1 MKERYIADSESAFP
15 ESGTAGEKVA
25 SSTRLGVTGR
35 SIGTVA
41 LDIVEAEDGSL
52 AGKSALLIGTGFY
65 ARVLAGA
72 LRSRKCGWSTWRR
85 LLPMR
90 PATSRRP

>member
-52 AGKSALLIGTGFY
+52 AGSPH
-65 ARVLAGA
+65 
-72 LRSRKCGWSTWRR
+72 C
-85 LLPMR
+85 
-90 PATSRRP
+90 